1 MLKYVKSIADLD
13 QINVAAKRLS
23 DTPPRV
29 VKKKGLHKKNSNG
42 NSDDEKEGASEPE
55 EKEFETEEATM
66 MYRWFLSMG
75 LTEDESAQS
84 VDRFIEDGYDTIVDV
99 KLLATQSEDKLMK
112 YFNKLGHVDKVKA
125 ASKDTELELHILNEI
140 VSDGNNVTWDDI
152 AGLTFA
158 KGTLREAVI
167 LPKLIPQIFNSL
179 LRAPPLGVLLF
190 GPPGTGKTM
199 LAEAVAGSTDATF
212 FSISAASINSKWF
225 GESEKLVRT
234 LFNVAR
240 QQKSAVIFIDEID
253 SLLSARGS
261 GDDDT
266 TRRVKTEFMVQLS
279 GINKHSGGIGQLLV
293 IAATNRPWD
302 LDNAVLRRFA
312 KRIYVPLP
320 DHEAR
325 GSLLETTL
333 LKDGDLA
340 LSNDE
345 ISMVAEQTAGYS
357 CSDIFELCR
366 EASTVRLRELKLWE
380 LDPSVVKD
388 SDVRSIMSKDFA
400 TAMGVIRSSVPLVS
414 LRQYYEWNNRFG
426 SSKVLEDSFLVN
438 INDKIIGGQEEIV
451 GNANGDNSNNGIM
464 NNVFSSLRQWFGFQ
478 NNKSG
483 SEQARL

>member
-1 MLKYVKSIADLD
+1 MGDLD
-13 QINVAAKRLS
+13 KINVAARKLS
-23 DTPPRV
+23 DRPPS
-29 VKKKGLHKKNSNG
+29 VKRGALNA
-42 NSDDEKEGASEPE
+42 DDEKAE
-55 EKEFETEEATM
+55 EKEFETEDAKL
-66 MYRWFLSMG
+66 MYQWFISMG
-75 LTEDESAQS
+75 LNEDEAVQS
-84 VDRFIEDGYDTIVDV
+84 VDRFVEDGYDTIVDV
-99 KLLATQSEDKLMK
+99 KLLATQSDDKLMK
-112 YFNKLGHVDKVKA
+112 YFNKLGHVDRVKA

-140 VSDGNNVTWDDI
+140 VSDGNYTTWDDI
-152 AGLTFA
+152 AGLAFA

-212 FSISAASINSKWF
+212 FSISAASVNSKWF

-253 SLLSARGS
+253 SLLSSRGS

-279 GINKHSGGIGQLLV
+279 GIHKHSGGIGQLLV

-320 DHEAR
+320 DHRAREA
-325 GSLLETTL
+325 LLKTTL

-340 LSNDE
+340 LSNNE
-345 ISMVAEQTAGYS
+345 ISVVADATAGYS

-380 LDPSVVKD
+380 LDPSAVKD
-388 SDVRSIMSKDFA
+388 SDVRSIRSGDFYN
-400 TAMGVIRSSVPLVS
+400 AMTVIRPSVPLVS
-414 LRQYYEWNNRFG
+414 LRRYFEWNNRFG
-426 SSKVLEDSFLVN
+426 SSKVLENSFLVN
-438 INDKIIGGQEEIV
+438 INDKMVAGQDITQ
-451 GNANGDNSNNGIM
+451 NGPENSNKIND
-464 NNVFSSLRQWFGFQ
+464 NVLSTVLSSLRKWFGFQ
-478 NNKSG
+478 NNIRDVK
-483 SEQARL
+483 QAGL